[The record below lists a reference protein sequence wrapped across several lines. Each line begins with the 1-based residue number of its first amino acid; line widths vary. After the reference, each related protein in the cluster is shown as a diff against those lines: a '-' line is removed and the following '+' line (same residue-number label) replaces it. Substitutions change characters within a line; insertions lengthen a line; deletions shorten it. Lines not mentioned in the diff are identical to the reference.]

1 MRGGAASLFLG
12 GAGRAWRRQQRPDAL
27 LRDGKQRPRLREMAL
42 LLLLVPFRPL
52 ARGRTR
58 DVSGARRPIPRQD
71 ANARRITI
79 HNKRQTKS
87 IAMGSPL

>member
-42 LLLLVPFRPL
+42 FAFASAFQAASVF
-52 ARGRTR
+52 ARE
-58 DVSGARRPIPRQD
+58 A
-71 ANARRITI
+71 
-79 HNKRQTKS
+79 
-87 IAMGSPL
+87 SPEFSD